1 MKTNQPVFAL
11 ADANSFYAACQRVFR
26 PDLRHTPI
34 IVLSN
39 NDGNCV
45 ARSADAKPYVK
56 MGQPYFQV
64 KDQLKRHGIV
74 AFSSNYALFGDM
86 SDRVMAVLESHV
98 EHASKYSID
107 ESFLDLTGMPGD
119 LELLGR
125 KIRADV
131 LKKTGITCGV
141 GIAHTK
147 TLAKLANYASKR
159 WQSQTGGVVDLRE
172 PAKLER
178 CLRAIDVGE
187 VWGIG
192 SRHKVH
198 LEGMKILT
206 AWDLAQA
213 DKPMIRQN
221 FSVVVEKTARELA
234 GIACFDLDEPDA
246 PKQEICCG
254 RQFGMRLKE
263 KGPIKEA
270 VATYMMRASEKLR
283 AQNSICKRIRV
294 SIRTGMFN
302 PEEAKYANGVMV
314 ELPYPTDDLRL
325 LTQAASAA
333 VDAVFRP
340 GYAYSKAEVMLLNL
354 CQRGEY
360 TDDLFAASQPAS
372 SERTMQV
379 LDAINKK
386 WGRGTLRTGSVPTS
400 PAWAMRQELMSP
412 CYTTRFEDLWRV
424 P

>member
-1 MKTNQPVFAL
+1 
-11 ADANSFYAACQRVFR
+11 
-26 PDLRHTPI
+26 
-34 IVLSN
+34 
-39 NDGNCV
+39 
-45 ARSADAKPYVK
+45 
-56 MGQPYFQV
+56 
-64 KDQLKRHGIV
+64 
-74 AFSSNYALFGDM
+74 
-86 SDRVMAVLESHV
+86 
-98 EHASKYSID
+98 
-107 ESFLDLTGMPGD
+107 MPGN

-178 CLRAIDVGE
+178 CLRAIGVGE

-192 SRHKVH
+192 SRHKMH
-198 LEGMKILT
+198 LEGMNILT
-206 AWDLAQA
+206 AWDLATA

-234 GIACFDLDEPDA
+234 GISCFDLDEPDA

-254 RQFGMRLKE
+254 RQFGIRLRE

-270 VATYMMRASEKLR
+270 VATYIMRASEKLR

-360 TDDLFAASQPAS
+360 TDALFATSQPAS

-386 WGRGTLRTGSVPTS
+386 WGRGTLRTGGVPTS